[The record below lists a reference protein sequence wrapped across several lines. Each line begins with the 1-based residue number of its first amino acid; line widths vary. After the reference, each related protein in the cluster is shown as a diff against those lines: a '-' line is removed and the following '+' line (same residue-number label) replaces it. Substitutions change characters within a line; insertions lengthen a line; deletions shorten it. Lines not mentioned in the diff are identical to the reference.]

1 MASVKK
7 IARELW
13 KAEEELINVIAVET
27 KLRLRIF
34 ELRKKL
40 AATPLYPEEE
50 EEHHIR
56 LKRPPSAL
64 LSEEHSQVE
73 RSSFPLHLHSQES
86 RAHRLALKPT
96 VPPRP
101 LADPE

>member
-73 RSSFPLHLHSQES
+73 RSSFPLHLRIQGLRVPR
-86 RAHRLALKPT
+86 RARDQGDF
-96 VPPRP
+96 RQP
-101 LADPE
+101 LAASE

>member
-40 AATPLYPEEE
+40 AATPLYLSLI
-50 EEHHIR
+50 HI
-56 LKRPPSAL
+56 
-64 LSEEHSQVE
+64 
-73 RSSFPLHLHSQES
+73 
-86 RAHRLALKPT
+86 
-96 VPPRP
+96 
-101 LADPE
+101 